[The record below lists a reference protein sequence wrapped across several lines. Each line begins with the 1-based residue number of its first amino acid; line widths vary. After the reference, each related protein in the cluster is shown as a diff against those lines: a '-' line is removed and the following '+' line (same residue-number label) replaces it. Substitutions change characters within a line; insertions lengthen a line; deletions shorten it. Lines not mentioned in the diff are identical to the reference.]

1 MKEKTWN
8 LEDWKN
14 AGAVIGEGVTAIDSF
29 IDAAF
34 PWLVEIG
41 DNTVLTGATVLAH
54 DASMHPDLGVTKVGV
69 TRIGRNCFIGYGS
82 IVRAGVTIG
91 DDCIIGIGSIVTKD
105 VPAGSVFAGTKVIK
119 TKKEFLAAHEEA
131 LERLPHIED
140 RPVADPIE
148 QERLRNLIK
157 EKGGYAV

>member
-1 MKEKTWN
+1 MEKEWN
-8 LEDWKN
+8 LEAWKE

-29 IDAAF
+29 IDSAF

-41 DNTVLTGATVLAH
+41 DHTVLTGAKILAH
-54 DASMHPDLGVTKVGV
+54 DASMHPDLGVTKLGY
-69 TRIGRNCFIGYGS
+69 TKIGSRCFIGYGS
-82 IVRAGVTIG
+82 IIRAGVTIG

-119 TKKEFLAAHEEA
+119 TKKEFLEAHKKA
-131 LERLPHIED
+131 LERLPHVDD
-140 RPVADPIE
+140 RPVTDPTE